1 MEISDALRQE
11 VRALLRGSISYRY
24 SGGKEQDTR
33 VRVTFTDDF
42 LCQRQKEFQQFIEE
56 AKFPYIKVCLKA
68 PITKL

>member
-42 LCQRQKEFQQFIEE
+42 LC
-56 AKFPYIKVCLKA
+56 
-68 PITKL
+68 